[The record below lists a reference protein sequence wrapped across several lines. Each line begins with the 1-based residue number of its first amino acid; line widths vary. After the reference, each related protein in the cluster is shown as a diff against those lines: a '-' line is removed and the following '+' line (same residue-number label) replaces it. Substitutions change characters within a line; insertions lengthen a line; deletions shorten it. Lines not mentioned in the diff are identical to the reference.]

1 MKTTILHHR
10 FIAAATAFLAAAIAT
25 RAADTVALGFPLDYT
40 TSSALFPGLGE
51 DPEVDLVPRLGQTFV
66 VPAGHPYLTT
76 FSFWLGDSP
85 VFQPQAATFNA
96 VLMAFGSD
104 RPSGEPLYQG
114 PVTSTAGLQ
123 HGEVRR
129 FDFNVGVSLNSLA
142 RYVVFLNAAPY
153 LDGVPSFATFA
164 STGTDVY
171 PNGTLVSSRSTA
183 SLDQVSDSPWQI
195 GASGWDVVFRAEFRS
210 VPEPSSLP
218 LLCVAGIPML
228 IGLWS
233 YRKCCRLIS
242 KQIRW
247 KPENHGRR
255 NWPTARVCRRLV
267 K

>member
-1 MKTTILHHR
+1 MSRSDSGGRCMTGGLSDRIRRRTSNMNRTILHHR
-10 FIAAATAFLAAAIAT
+10 IIAAATALLLAAIAT

-51 DPEVDLVPRLGQTFV
+51 APDTDLVPRLGQTFV
-66 VPAGHPYLTT
+66 VPAGHPYLTS

-96 VLMAFGSD
+96 VLMAFGTD
-104 RPSGEPLYQG
+104 RPSGEPLYLG

-129 FDFNVGVSLNSLA
+129 FDFNVGVTLNSLA

-153 LDGVPSFATFA
+153 LDGVPSYATFA

-171 PNGTLVSSRSTA
+171 PNGTLVSSLSTA
-183 SLDQVSDSPWQI
+183 SLDQISGSPWQI
-195 GASGWDVVFRAEFRS
+195 AASGWDVVFRAEFTS
-210 VPEPSSLP
+210 VPEPSSLS

-228 IGLWS
+228 IGLWR
-233 YRKCCRLIS
+233 YHK
-242 KQIRW
+242 
-247 KPENHGRR
+247 
-255 NWPTARVCRRLV
+255 
-267 K
+267 